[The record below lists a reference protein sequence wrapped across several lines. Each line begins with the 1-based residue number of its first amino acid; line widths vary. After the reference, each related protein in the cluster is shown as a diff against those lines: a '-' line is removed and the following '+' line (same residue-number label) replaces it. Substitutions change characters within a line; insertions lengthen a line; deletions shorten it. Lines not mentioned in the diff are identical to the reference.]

1 MADFKTHITTAS
13 IGSAML
19 ATALVAGGGLS
30 AGQGALLWL
39 VGSGAG
45 ILPDIDS
52 DSSRSI
58 RYIFTVLAV
67 ACAIS
72 LIFLL
77 PRTLSVYWFWGAL
90 AISFVSVRYGVM
102 ELFARFSVHR
112 GIWHS
117 LLAGVFCSF
126 LAVWL
131 SYEVFAHSARFSWL
145 IGLFTGFGFL
155 IHLLLDEL
163 YSVDLEGFELKT
175 SFGSATKLLSLNSWP
190 ASLLLLVLSGAL
202 FWMLPDISALT
213 GYLQNQPWERL
224 LALHW
229 PFQVMD

>member
-30 AGQGALLWL
+30 ASQGALLWL

-58 RYIFTVLAV
+58 RYIFTLLGA

-72 LIFLL
+72 LLFLL
-77 PRTLSVYWFWGAL
+77 PRTLSVYWLWGAL
-90 AISFVSVRYGVM
+90 ALAYASVRYGAM

-117 LLAGVFCSF
+117 LLAGVFCCF

-131 SYEVFAHSARFSWL
+131 SYEVFGHSARFSWL
-145 IGLFTGFGFL
+145 IGTFTAFGFL

-163 YSVDLEGFELKT
+163 YAVDLEGFELKA
-175 SFGSATKLLSLNSWP
+175 SFGSAIKLLSLNSWP
-190 ASLLLLVLSGAL
+190 GSLMLALLSGAL
-202 FWMLPDISALT
+202 FWFLPDIDALT
-213 GYLQNQPWERL
+213 NYLQGQPWGRL
-224 LALHW
+224 LALRM
-229 PFQVMD
+229 PF